1 LAEETISPAD
11 DDPAKRP
18 APTQPPN
25 NAADKAAREPHMRIA
40 SFIFAFALLFL
51 GPSMAGP
58 SATGS
63 VPHVGTFAFTG
74 SPVVM
79 ADAPVLMASLR

>member
-1 LAEETISPAD
+1 
-11 DDPAKRP
+11 
-18 APTQPPN
+18 
-25 NAADKAAREPHMRIA
+25 MRIA